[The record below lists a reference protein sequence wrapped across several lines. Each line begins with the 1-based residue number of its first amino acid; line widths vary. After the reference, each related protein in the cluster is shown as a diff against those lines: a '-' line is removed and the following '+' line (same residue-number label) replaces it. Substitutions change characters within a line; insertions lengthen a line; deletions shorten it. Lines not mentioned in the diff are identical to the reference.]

1 MHIHVC
7 LRQLIFSSVCVSCN
21 VLCCIALGVSWSEY
35 LYSLWA
41 ILLIMC
47 SSCVH
52 TARKSELGIAGFG
65 ISLTTMEE
73 VFIKVGEGTDET
85 LKHR

>member
-1 MHIHVC
+1 MGH
-7 LRQLIFSSVCVSCN
+7 
-21 VLCCIALGVSWSEY
+21 
-35 LYSLWA
+35 
-41 ILLIMC
+41 
-47 SSCVH
+47 CVH
-52 TARKSELGIAGFG
+52 YVLFLCAARKSELGIAGFG

>member
-1 MHIHVC
+1 M
-7 LRQLIFSSVCVSCN
+7 
-21 VLCCIALGVSWSEY
+21 LCCIAFGLNILYILGY
-35 LYSLWA
+35 
-41 ILLIMC
+41 
-47 SSCVH
+47 CVNNVLFFCA
-52 TARKSELGIAGFG
+52 ARKSELGIAGFG